1 MPERP
6 GERTVGCM
14 TPASPSPTC
23 RQYGWLTVTTTAAP
37 RATPA
42 GRAIVDEYLAWME
55 PVAPSSDT
63 CPRFDEFVVAS
74 RLGRPIAVAGVR
86 RGVDDSAEIAPIY
99 VRPVARN
106 TDVSRALTECA
117 TAVRRRAA

>member
-1 MPERP
+1 MS
-6 GERTVGCM
+6 T
-14 TPASPSPTC
+14 SLPSVTC
-23 RQYGWLTVTTTAAP
+23 RQYGWLTVTTTSRP

-55 PVAPSSDT
+55 PATTDAGM

-86 RGVDDSAEIAPIY
+86 RGADDS
-99 VRPVARN
+99 RGG
-106 TDVSRALTECA
+106 RADL
-117 TAVRRRAA
+117 RAARCPERGRVPSC

>member
-1 MPERP
+1 
-6 GERTVGCM
+6 M
-14 TPASPSPTC
+14 TTPLHSITC
-23 RQYGWLTVTTTAAP
+23 RQYGWLTVTMTPTP
-37 RATPA
+37 RATLA

-55 PVAPSSDT
+55 SAPTDSGI

-86 RGVDDSAEIAPIY
+86 RGADESAEVAPIY
-99 VRPVARN
+99 VRRVARN

-117 TAVRRRAA
+117 TAKRRRAA

>member
-1 MPERP
+1 
-6 GERTVGCM
+6 M
-14 TPASPSPTC
+14 TTSVPSPSSAIC
-23 RQYGWLTVTTTAAP
+23 RQYGRLTVTTTPAP

-55 PVAPSSDT
+55 PAAMAAGS

-86 RGVDDSAEIAPIY
+86 RGAGDSAEVAPIY

-106 TDVSRALTECA
+106 SDVSRALTECA
-117 TAVRRRAA
+117 TAPRRRAA